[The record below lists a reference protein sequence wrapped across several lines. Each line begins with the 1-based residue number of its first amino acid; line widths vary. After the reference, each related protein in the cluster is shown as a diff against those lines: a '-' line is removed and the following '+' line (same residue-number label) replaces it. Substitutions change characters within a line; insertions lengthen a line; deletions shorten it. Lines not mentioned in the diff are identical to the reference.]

1 MARVDEFFQWV
12 LADQNLIKCRILD
25 CGAGQ
30 GASPYRQII
39 GSSPKIVGIDLD
51 PRILENSL
59 LDEGYIGSVYE
70 TQFPDDS
77 FDVVFS
83 IMVVEHLEKPVKFL
97 TEMKRI
103 LKPTGSLYFLTPN
116 ARHYFTLLAKS
127 MPRSMASVYHRF
139 PWRKNRELD
148 SVFPTYYR
156 MNSAKLIADYSK
168 RVGFT
173 NVEIRYAER
182 RNDVCLYFPERLR
195 FIPRYYCRAV
205 NSHKSLERIKVGLMT
220 KLTK

>member
-12 LADQNLIKCRILD
+12 LADEDLTKCRILD

-30 GASPYRQII
+30 GITPYRQII
-39 GSSPKIVGIDLD
+39 GSAPKIVGIDLD
-51 PRILENSL
+51 PRILENPL
-59 LDEGYIGSVYE
+59 LDEGYIGSIYE
-70 TQFPDDS
+70 TQFPDES

-103 LKPTGSLYFLTPN
+103 LRPSGSLYFLTPN
-116 ARHYFTLLAKS
+116 IKHYFTLLAKS
-127 MPRSMASVYHRF
+127 MPTNMASVYHRL
-139 PWRKNRELD
+139 PWRKNREVD
-148 SVFPTYYR
+148 SVFPAYYR
-156 MNSAKLIADYSK
+156 LNSAKLITDYSK

-173 NVEIRYAER
+173 DVEIRYAER
-182 RNDVCLYFPERLR
+182 RNDVCSYFPKPLR
-195 FIPRYYCRAV
+195 FMPRCYCRAV